1 MRSFPGRPQ
10 FHALVSEASYP
21 FWEAKEGRSW
31 GSLVLRIPADYPPPS
46 QGLMLLITTAWETYP
61 SSSWLTVTSAEP
73 LKSVSSNCFIISCKG
88 LWGHKLN
95 AGWWLHRQR
104 HSPVSRRDLSYLMR
118 RCSPTLHSL
127 PRAGSSDWLQRYPAL
142 LSFTSNL
149 LFIQSWA
156 LLNYKCT
163 PVWSQLILL
172 PPLFPPSFLISVYWS
187 VYYVPG
193 IVLSVRDTVV
203 NKTEKVCAFVDCILM
218 GKKEHQT
225 NIYMYVCI
233 YIHIYISISV
243 QFSCSVMSNSLQCHG
258 LKNARLPCPSPSPGA
273 CSNSCPLSR
282 GWHPIISSS
291 VVPFSSCLPYIAL

>member
-21 FWEAKEGRSW
+21 FWEAKEGCSW
-31 GSLVLRIPADYPPPS
+31 GSLVLSIPADYPPPS
-46 QGLMLLITTAWETYP
+46 QGLVLPITTAWETYP

-104 HSPVSRRDLSYLMR
+104 HSPVSRRDLSYLTR
-118 RCSPTLHSL
+118 RCSPTLRSL
-127 PRAGSSDWLQRYPAL
+127 PRAGSSDWLQRYPA

-163 PVWSQLILL
+163 PVCSQLILL
-172 PPLFPPSFLISVYWS
+172 PP
-187 VYYVPG
+187 
-193 IVLSVRDTVV
+193 
-203 NKTEKVCAFVDCILM
+203 
-218 GKKEHQT
+218 
-225 NIYMYVCI
+225 
-233 YIHIYISISV
+233 
-243 QFSCSVMSNSLQCHG
+243 
-258 LKNARLPCPSPSPGA
+258 
-273 CSNSCPLSR
+273 
-282 GWHPIISSS
+282 
-291 VVPFSSCLPYIAL
+291 PFSLPPF